1 MNPDDFGLEEEESS
15 GGSREDPRDWT
26 SREVCSYLRQ
36 RLLEFEGADEETV
49 DELLRTFEER
59 EVIPCIRS

>member
-1 MNPDDFGLEEEESS
+1 MNPDDFGLEEEESG

-59 EVIPCIRS
+59 EVKVCMQ